1 MAIQPMHANIIST
14 MSSKTN
20 FMSAGNQTQQAGNR
34 SQTGASSKSQKDPTS
49 GWSVE
54 EMLETGLDQNG
65 NIVSDDYS
73 WIDGRR
79 LNKGQHGGQEADDV
93 AASLNEHFG

>member
-1 MAIQPMHANIIST
+1 MHANNISA

-20 FMSAGNQTQQAGNR
+20 FMSSGNQTQQAGTR

-93 AASLNEHFG
+93 AASLDEHFG